1 MNTVVWCGKEYEG
14 KAFFTKSITHATRLT
29 TELGELVILINE
41 KKFYLTG
48 FAGTRWDDL
57 YD

>member
-1 MNTVVWCGKEYEG
+1 MVWCGKEYEG

-29 TELGELVILINE
+29 TELGEPVILINE

-48 FAGTRWDDL
+48 FTGTRWDDV